1 LTVVAGASPAA
12 TLKSLATVRER
23 CRNITAAVAAGA
35 SPHFALE
42 RDRLAVAADRTAAI
56 TRERYPTLDVPGHS
70 RWRHFEAGGVDR
82 RKALDRALDG
92 AGTADIARAEID
104 LAVVSVLLDAG
115 AGPRWRYVEAD
126 TGLSLARSEGLAIA
140 TLRAFLSGAFSAR
153 RAEPC
158 RVDAEAL
165 IALDVD
171 RMARVFQATPDN
183 PLVGLEGRV
192 ALMQRL
198 GRVLADPA
206 HFGYAARPG
215 VLFDALTEDGARS
228 SIGAAD
234 IVAALLD
241 RLGPI
246 WLTRRTV
253 ASAPLGDTWP
263 HPHAGGSGE
272 SAGLV
277 PFHKLTQWLAYSLFE
292 PFQSAGVPVL
302 DTDALTAL
310 PEYRNGG
317 LLLDTGVLAL
327 RDPAAATRT
336 HPVGSELVVEWR
348 ALTVTLIDELAPLV
362 RARLGRPAMPLAA
375 ILEGGTW
382 AAGRRIAETL
392 RGGAPPLTID
402 SDGTVF

>member
-1 LTVVAGASPAA
+1 MRASRWTPRWRPATSPTARRPTLRSSRRRRAANCREASLTVVAGASPAA

-140 TLRAFLSGAFSAR
+140 TR

-198 GRVLADPA
+198 GRVL
-206 HFGYAARPG
+206 
-215 VLFDALTEDGARS
+215 
-228 SIGAAD
+228 
-234 IVAALLD
+234 
-241 RLGPI
+241 
-246 WLTRRTV
+246 
-253 ASAPLGDTWP
+253 
-263 HPHAGGSGE
+263 
-272 SAGLV
+272 
-277 PFHKLTQWLAYSLFE
+277 
-292 PFQSAGVPVL
+292 
-302 DTDALTAL
+302 
-310 PEYRNGG
+310 
-317 LLLDTGVLAL
+317 
-327 RDPAAATRT
+327 
-336 HPVGSELVVEWR
+336 
-348 ALTVTLIDELAPLV
+348 
-362 RARLGRPAMPLAA
+362 
-375 ILEGGTW
+375 
-382 AAGRRIAETL
+382 
-392 RGGAPPLTID
+392 
-402 SDGTVF
+402 